1 MDHETEGNFYVVW
14 QIKDDLNRE
23 KQMILDELYGI
34 STSMWQNNGSDY
46 DKERTLELSA
56 RVEDIN
62 RILDGIR
69 LGYYRSP

>member
-1 MDHETEGNFYVVW
+1 MDHETEGNFYAVW